1 MISHMIDS
9 HSSTHALQT
18 FFHYID
24 GMQSLRNLSYLTG
37 RPPLCRK
44 AFLKSFFL
52 KTWFRLDSL
61 RKLRKF
67 LEDFPYFSHLCG
79 FSQLPHLATFA
90 RVATWF
96 REEGYESINLE
107 TLQRMGLHHTLVAVI
122 DSTVL
127 RSSLYD
133 SQAAK
138 GKSTRFSWYK
148 GYKLHL
154 CMSAEGVVLSYAF
167 VPANRYDSIIAPTV
181 LFALKE
187 LDLDIAFVLGDA
199 AYDSK
204 DVRKAAGQ
212 LGSYMITPINKRNGT
227 RKDVYARVMPAFLE
241 MALGDLLFDQRNK
254 VERLF
259 HLLKHKGLE
268 NPRMFGYHRYR
279 FHVQTML
286 LMHNIGCLL

>member
-1 MISHMIDS
+1 MISNIHDS
-9 HSSTHALQT
+9 HSCKHVLQAL
-18 FFHYID
+18 FHYID
-24 GMQSLRNLSYLTG
+24 GVQSLPNTVGQTG
-37 RPPLCRK
+37 RPPVCRK

-67 LEDFPYFSHLCG
+67 LKDFPYFSHLCG
-79 FSQLPHLATFA
+79 FAQLPHLATFA

-96 REEGYESINLE
+96 REEGYESIHAE
-107 TLQRMGLHHTLVAVI
+107 TLQRMGLHRPLVVMM
-122 DSTVL
+122 DSTAL

-138 GKSTRFSWYK
+138 GRSTRLSWYT

-154 CMSAEGVVLSYAF
+154 CTTPENIVLSYAF
-167 VPANRYDSIIAPTV
+167 VPANRYDSVMAPG
-181 LFALKE
+181 LIYPLKE
-187 LDLDIAFVLGDA
+187 LRLDIKFILGDA

-204 DVRKAAGQ
+204 KVRKAAAEIQ
-212 LGSYMITPINKRNGT
+212 AQMMTPINKRNGT
-227 RKDVYARVMPAFLE
+227 RKDGYARAMTAFLNTTF
-241 MALGDLLFDQRNK
+241 GSLLFEQRNRI
-254 VERLF
+254 ERLF
-259 HLLKHKGLE
+259 HLLKDKGLE

-286 LMHNIGCLL
+286 LMHNIGFLL